1 MYVHGAC
8 NPSSPQSIV
17 AYCNESES
25 PGFPPLQTLRIPRR
39 RRVVAEVECL
49 QEACW
54 QRWQSIPSRSI
65 WLEIGSRLIEPSKG
79 LSSKYRALNRTELK
93 WLDDRTEPSQPSY
106 TIEPSRTFNLNAR
119 CSIKRL
125 DLARSF

>member
-1 MYVHGAC
+1 MLTVTFKTIGMKKITDATHWF
-8 NPSSPQSIV
+8 N
-17 AYCNESES
+17 
-25 PGFPPLQTLRIPRR
+25 
-39 RRVVAEVECL
+39 
-49 QEACW
+49 

-79 LSSKYRALNRTELK
+79 LGSKYRALNRTELK